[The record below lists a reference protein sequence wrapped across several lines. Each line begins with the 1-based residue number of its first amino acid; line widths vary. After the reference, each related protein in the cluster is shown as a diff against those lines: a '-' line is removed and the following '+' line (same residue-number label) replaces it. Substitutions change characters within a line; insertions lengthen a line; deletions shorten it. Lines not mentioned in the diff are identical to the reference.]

1 VLAQAGLPAVPG
13 VLHRPSAIE
22 PYLRFI
28 GQTLKQFPSLTA
40 ARLYAMVRERGYGGR
55 PDHFRHLIARHRPRR
70 AAQAYLRLRTL
81 PGEQAQVDWAHFGHL
96 QIGRARRPLM
106 GFVMVLSWSRQIF
119 LRGHVAAF
127 EAWGG
132 AARVAL
138 YDNLKSAVLE
148 RRGDAIR
155 LHPTLLALA
164 GHYRYE
170 PRPVAPARGNEKGR
184 VERSIRHIRDA
195 FFAGRRFADLDDLNA
210 QAAAWCMADAGERAC
225 PEDASLRVGQAFER
239 ERDPLLSLPATP
251 FVCEE
256 VKAVSVGKSPYVRFD
271 LHDDSVP
278 ATEVQR
284 TLSVVATHARSWD
297 RGEVIEVKQ
306 HVQDLVDS
314 KRAARAHRDT
324 DRLVSAAPA
333 CRDLLRQAAERGEP
347 LGRMARALGE

>member
-1 VLAQAGLPAVPG
+1 
-13 VLHRPSAIE
+13 
-22 PYLRFI
+22 
-28 GQTLKQFPSLTA
+28 
-40 ARLYAMVRERGYGGR
+40 
-55 PDHFRHLIARHRPRR
+55 
-70 AAQAYLRLRTL
+70 
-81 PGEQAQVDWAHFGHL
+81 
-96 QIGRARRPLM
+96 M

-119 LRGHVAAF
+119 LRFFLDARMESFLLGHVAAF

-184 VERSIRHIRDA
+184 VERSIRYIRDA
-195 FFAGRRFADLDDLNA
+195 FFAGRQFADLDDLNA

-239 ERDPLLSLPATP
+239 ERDHLLSLPATP

-271 LHDDSVP
+271 LNDDSVP

-284 TLSVVATHARSWD
+284 TLSVVACERLVRILDAQRVVATHARSWY

-314 KRAARAHRDT
+314 KRAAHAHRDT
-324 DRLVSAAPA
+324 DRLVSAW
-333 CRDLLRQAAERGEP
+333 
-347 LGRMARALGE
+347 